1 MAPTSSRFDEV
12 KRVFWQ
18 RHANPRSGWT
28 RVLAYPLLM
37 LGIYRRDGRLLAGTA
52 LFVLL
57 NPVLFPAVD
66 SDEVWMSR
74 VVLGERLWL
83 SEGNKASLINL
94 LNVANVPVSLYAVY
108 AAYRRRPVRAAV
120 ATAGS
125 MLLKFLFVNEMVKF
139 YDAHA
144 AASALVDSDDAEATA
159 NRYSEDADAAD

>member
-1 MAPTSSRFDEV
+1 MAPESSRLAAV
-12 KRVFWQ
+12 TRAFWQ
-18 RHANPRSGWT
+18 RHANPWSGWT
-28 RVLAYPLLM
+28 RVVAYPLLM
-37 LGIYRRDGRLLAGTA
+37 LGVYRRDGRLLAGTT

-66 SDEVWMSR
+66 SDDAWMSR

-83 SEGNKASLINL
+83 SEGRKTSLVNL

-108 AAYRRRPVRAAV
+108 AASRRRPVRTAF

-144 AASALVDSDDAEATA
+144 EESDLLASDG
-159 NRYSEDADAAD
+159 AD

>member
-1 MAPTSSRFDEV
+1 MGIDDSRLAEV
-12 KRVFWQ
+12 KRTFWQ
-18 RHANPRSGWT
+18 RHANPWSGWT
-28 RVLAYPLLM
+28 RVVTYPLLM
-37 LGIYRRDGRLLAGTA
+37 LGIYRRDGRLLAGTT

-66 SDEVWMSR
+66 SDEAWMSR

-83 SEGNKASLINL
+83 SEGRKASLVNL

-108 AAYRRRPVRAAV
+108 SAYRRRPLRTAV

-139 YDAHA
+139 YDTHTDAGELLAEESGDDATDA
-144 AASALVDSDDAEATA
+144 AATVD
-159 NRYSEDADAAD
+159 

>member
-1 MAPTSSRFDEV
+1 MGLDDSRSAEI
-12 KRVFWQ
+12 KRAFWQ
-18 RHANPRSGWT
+18 RHANPWSGWT

-37 LGIYRRDGRLLAGTA
+37 LGIYRRDGRLLAGTT

-66 SDEVWMSR
+66 SDEAWMSR

-83 SEGNKASLINL
+83 SEGRKASLVNL

-108 AAYRRRPVRAAV
+108 AAYRRRPLRTAV

-139 YDAHA
+139 YDSHA
-144 AASALVDSDDAEATA
+144 DAGELVADETADGTATA
-159 NRYSEDADAAD
+159 D

>member
-1 MAPTSSRFDEV
+1 MASDSSRLGEL

-18 RHANPRSGWT
+18 RHANPWSGWT

-37 LGIYRRDGRLLAGTA
+37 LGIYRRDGRLLAGTT

-66 SDEVWMSR
+66 SDEAWMSR

-83 SEGNKASLINL
+83 SEGDKASLINL

-108 AAYRRRPVRAAV
+108 AAYRRRPLRTAL
-120 ATAGS
+120 ATVGS

-139 YDAHA
+139 YDSHA
-144 AASALVDSDDAEATA
+144 DAGALVESRNDDTTA
-159 NRYSEDADAAD
+159 D

>member
-1 MAPTSSRFDEV
+1 MVADSSRLDEV
-12 KRVFWQ
+12 KRACWQ
-18 RHANPRSGWT
+18 RHANPWSGWT

-37 LGIYRRDGRLLAGTA
+37 LGIYRRDGRLLAGTT

-66 SDEVWMSR
+66 SDEAWMSR

-83 SEGNKASLINL
+83 SEGDKASLVNL

-108 AAYRRRPVRAAV
+108 SAYRRRPLRTAV

-139 YDAHA
+139 YDSHADAGELLGEDDPDA
-144 AASALVDSDDAEATA
+144 AA
-159 NRYSEDADAAD
+159 AAD

>member
-1 MAPTSSRFDEV
+1 MGSESSRFSAV
-12 KRVFWQ
+12 TRAFWQ
-18 RHANPRSGWT
+18 RHANPWSGWT

-37 LGIYRRDGRLLAGTA
+37 LGVYRRDGRLLAGTT

-66 SDEVWMSR
+66 SDEAWMSR

-83 SEGNKASLINL
+83 SEGRKTSLVNL

-108 AAYRRRPVRAAV
+108 AAYRRRPVRTAL

-144 AASALVDSDDAEATA
+144 EDGDRLVSDG
-159 NRYSEDADAAD
+159 AD